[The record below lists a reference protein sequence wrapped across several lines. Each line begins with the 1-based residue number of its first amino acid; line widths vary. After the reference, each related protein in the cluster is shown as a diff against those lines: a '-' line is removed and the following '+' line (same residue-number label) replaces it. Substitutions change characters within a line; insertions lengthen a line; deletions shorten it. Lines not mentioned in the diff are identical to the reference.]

1 LTSKVCGHGPMSKL
15 ELLSVQERLRRN
27 VEDAIAVCGGLLD
40 GALMTAI
47 EVSTEAILASLREGG
62 KVILCGNGGSAA
74 DAQHLAAEL
83 IGRFYLDRRALPA
96 IALADN
102 VAAVTAIGNDYS
114 YEDVFARGV
123 QALGQPGDVLIGLS
137 TSGSSPNVTA
147 ALRVGNDAGLV
158 TVAIV
163 GQADCAMA
171 ELATHTICV
180 RGAGTARIQE
190 GQMLVGH
197 TIFES
202 VEQQLCAGL

>member
-1 LTSKVCGHGPMSKL
+1 MSKL
-15 ELLSVQERLRRN
+15 ELRSVQELLRRN
-27 VEDAIAVCGGLLD
+27 VVDAIAVCDGLLS
-40 GALMTAI
+40 GTVATAI
-47 EVSTEAILASLREGG
+47 EAATEAIVASMRDGG

-102 VAAVTAIGNDYS
+102 VAAITAIGNDYS

-123 QALGQPGDVLIGLS
+123 QALGQSGDVLIGLS

-147 ALRVGNDAGLV
+147 ALQVGNDAGLV

-171 ELATHTICV
+171 ARATHTICV
-180 RGAGTARIQE
+180 SGAGTARIQE

-202 VEQQLCAGL
+202 VEQQLCTGL

>member
-1 LTSKVCGHGPMSKL
+1 MSKL

-147 ALRVGNDAGLV
+147 ALRVGNEPVSGRWSEKIAEPGL
-158 TVAIV
+158 
-163 GQADCAMA
+163 
-171 ELATHTICV
+171 
-180 RGAGTARIQE
+180 RSWR
-190 GQMLVGH
+190 
-197 TIFES
+197 
-202 VEQQLCAGL
+202 